1 MDNYFTLFNLP
12 ETFRPDTAL
21 VKQIFY
27 RLSKQF
33 HPDRVAQADPASQ
46 AEVLT
51 KAAMLNDAYKTLSN
65 ADLTMAYILKVHQL
79 LEEEEKYALPPD
91 FLMEMMDINELL
103 SDYEAMPQDE
113 RLKSQVE
120 QALAEQLA
128 LWEAE
133 VRPLVLAFEEDP
145 NGPGLL
151 VKIKDFYFRKK
162 YLLRIRERLT
172 TFALR

>member
-1 MDNYFTLFNLP
+1 MDNYFSLFNLP

-21 VKQIFY
+21 VKQTFY

-46 AEVLT
+46 AEALT

-79 LEEEEKYALPPD
+79 LEEDEKYALPPD

-103 SDYEAMPQDE
+103 SDWEDNPVDDN
-113 RLKSQVE
+113 LKSQVE
-120 QALAEQLA
+120 QALGAQMN
-128 LWEAE
+128 LWEEE
-133 VRPLVLAFEEDP
+133 VKPLVLAFEQDP
-145 NGPGLL
+145 NASELL

>member
-12 ETFRPDTAL
+12 ETFRPDAAL
-21 VKQIFY
+21 VKQTFY
-27 RLSKQF
+27 RLSKEF
-33 HPDRVAQADPASQ
+33 HPDRVAQGDAASQ
-46 AEVLT
+46 AEALA
-51 KAAMLNDAYKTLSN
+51 KSAMINDAYKTLNN
-65 ADLTMAYILKVHQL
+65 ADLTMAYILKLHQL

-103 SDYEAMPQDE
+103 SDYEDMPQDE
-113 RLKSQVE
+113 SLKSQVE
-120 QALAEQLA
+120 QALAAQMN
-128 LWEAE
+128 LWEDE
-133 VRPLVLAFEEDP
+133 VKPLVLAFEQDP
-145 NGPGLL
+145 NTPELL